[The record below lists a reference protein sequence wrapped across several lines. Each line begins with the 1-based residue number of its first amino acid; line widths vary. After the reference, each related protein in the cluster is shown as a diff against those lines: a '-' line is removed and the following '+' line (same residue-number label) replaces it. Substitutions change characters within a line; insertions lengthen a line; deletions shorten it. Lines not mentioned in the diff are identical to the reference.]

1 MYLFQVGFVAGT
13 LYSLVWRRYWILRL
27 QVVVWAVG
35 VSLIAW
41 RFGTAAQ
48 LGFYSND
55 QILYARVVEILKGW
69 NWGDGENSTLFWWLE
84 YSKFPYPMA
93 ALPLALFGI
102 HISLA
107 LKTVSLVFLLLLSN
121 ALLDSYSSNRL
132 IGQFGI
138 LYFTSCALIGGFF
151 SLLALRD
158 TMMMYFVYRFATDRS
173 VTVRLLS
180 IVVLFLLRSHLAAA
194 LVVAEVATTVWE
206 WIAVRRRMGY
216 FEVPVLTTLGVVL
229 GSVSFYFVFGALQ
242 SAGFGI
248 KEFLEV
254 ASNFGG
260 LQFLTQ
266 HERFVKLSVSE
277 LLLAR
282 IVFNDSII
290 IPIAFTGVCL
300 LYGPILNRRHQFTL
314 VAFSC
319 YVGIATNTDFNS
331 FRQNIP
337 LMPLLGMVVL
347 DIGQSRRFG
356 GISHTSLGDSEV
368 KSQSHYLCS
377 DKPDRTKQINAPSG
391 T

>member
-41 RFGTAAQ
+41 RFGTTAQ

>member
-1 MYLFQVGFVAGT
+1 MEQVFEDKLMYLFQVGFVAGT

-41 RFGTAAQ
+41 RFGTTAQ

-69 NWGDGENSTLFWWLE
+69 NWGEGENSTLFWWLE
-84 YSKFPYPMA
+84 YSKIPYPMA
-93 ALPLALFGI
+93 ALPLAVFGI

-107 LKTVSLVFLLLLSN
+107 LKTVSLIFLLLLSN
-121 ALLDSYSSNRL
+121 AVLDSYPTNRS
-132 IGQFGI
+132 IGQFRI
-138 LYFTSCALIGGFF
+138 LYLTSCTLIGGFF

-260 LQFLTQ
+260 LQFLNQ

-282 IVFNDSII
+282 LVFSDSII

-300 LYGPILNRRHQFTL
+300 LYGPILNRRHRFTL

-347 DIGQSRRFG
+347 DIMQSRR
-356 GISHTSLGDSEV
+356 HNETNQKPLYDTKV
-368 KSQSHYLCS
+368 KAELTAS
-377 DKPDRTKQINAPSG
+377 P
-391 T
+391 